1 MVRYDAD
8 MGDTVY
14 LQRVREDI
22 EGANRSGVR
31 STPTFFLNGE
41 IQDVSFGLQKL
52 FDAST
57 QRSAGDLR

>member
-22 EGANRSGVR
+22 EGGSASGVHA
-31 STPTFFLNGE
+31 TPTFFVNG
-41 IQDVSFGLQKL
+41 ILQDASYGLQAI
-52 FDAST
+52 FDKVAAELS
-57 QRSAGDLR
+57 QR

>member
-22 EGANRSGVR
+22 EGASRSGVR

-52 FDAST
+52 FDAVD
-57 QRSAGDLR
+57 AALRR